1 MAIRID
7 GKAIA
12 ADIRA
17 EMAVRAAAL
26 KEKGIQPCLAVILAG
41 EDPASK
47 IYVRNKRRAC
57 KEVGIESRA
66 VLLPEEVTEAELIA
80 EIEKLNA
87 DDSVDAILVQLP
99 LPKQIDELK
108 VLDAIAP
115 EKDADG
121 FHVLSAGKLFTGRP
135 APLPCTPAG
144 CMELLRRAKVPLKG
158 ANAVVVGRS
167 NIVGKPM
174 ALLLLNEH
182 CTVTVCHSRTKDLAD
197 FTRRADILV
206 LAVGR
211 AKMITG
217 DMVKP
222 GAAVID
228 VGINRNEDGTLSGD
242 ADYESVEKVA
252 GWITPVPGGVGPM
265 TIAMLMKNAV
275 EAAERRACK

>member
-1 MAIRID
+1 MAKQLL
-7 GKAIA
+7 GKEVTA
-12 ADIRA
+12 ALNAKLQAQVA
-17 EMAVRAAAL
+17 EL
-26 KEKGIQPCLAVILAG
+26 KEKGITPKLGILRVGANPSDLSYEKGAVA
-41 EDPASK
+41 
-47 IYVRNKRRAC
+47 RAELIGVDVE
-57 KEVGIESRA
+57 KF
-66 VLLPEEVTEAELIA
+66 LLPEDVSKEELIA
-80 EIEKLNA
+80 KIEELNA
-87 DDSVDAILVQLP
+87 DPIVDGILVQLP
-99 LPKQIDELK
+99 LPKHIDELK

-121 FHVLSAGKLFTGRP
+121 FHVISAGKLFTGRE

-144 CMELLRRAKVPLKG
+144 CMELLRRAEVPMKG

-174 ALLLLNEH
+174 AILLLNEN
-182 CTVTVCHSRTKDLAD
+182 CTVTVCHSRTKDLAAV
-197 FTRRADILV
+197 TREADILV

-228 VGINRNEDGTLSGD
+228 VGINRNEDGTICGD

-265 TIAMLMKNAV
+265 TIAMLMKNSI
-275 EAAERRACK
+275 EAAERRAAK

>member
-17 EMAVRAAAL
+17 ELAVRANAL
-26 KEKGIQPCLAVILAG
+26 KEKGVTPCLAVILAG

-57 KEVGIESRA
+57 KEIGIESRA

-80 EIEKLNA
+80 KIEELNA
-87 DDSVDAILVQLP
+87 DPTVDGILVQLP
-99 LPKQIDELK
+99 LPKHIDELK

-121 FHVLSAGKLFTGRP
+121 FHVISAGKLFTGRE

-144 CMELLRRAKVPLKG
+144 CMELLRRAEVPMKG

-174 ALLLLNEH
+174 AILLLNEN
-182 CTVTVCHSRTKDLAD
+182 CTVTVCHSRTKDLAAV
-197 FTRRADILV
+197 TREADILV

-228 VGINRNEDGTLSGD
+228 VGINRNEDGTICGD

-265 TIAMLMKNAV
+265 TIAMLMKNSI
-275 EAAERRACK
+275 EAAERRAAK